1 MIPIL
6 LDPTRLAIALVGD
19 NEAAARR
26 VAQLIEG
33 GAITLSV
40 YSDRPSE
47 ALRQAAGDRLRD
59 GVPPPEVL
67 GHYDVLYIVDQPAD
81 RTRRIYEAAKSAG
94 TLVNVEDDR
103 QYCDF
108 HSPALV
114 RRGDL
119 VLTVSTG
126 GKSPGLAAR
135 LRRHLEAAFG
145 PEWAGRLDDLDSKR
159 RDWRARDLALSDLA
173 AKTDAVIDREG
184 WLS

>member
-6 LDPTRLAIALVGD
+6 LDPTRLSIAMIGD
-19 NEAAARR
+19 NDAAARR
-26 VAQLIEG
+26 VAQLIDG
-33 GAITLSV
+33 GAATLTV
-40 YSDRPSE
+40 FSDRPSA
-47 ALRQAAGDRLRD
+47 ALRRAAGDRLHE
-59 GVPPPEVL
+59 GVPDARRI
-67 GHYDVLYIVDQPAD
+67 GQFDVVYIVDQSVD
-81 RTRRIYEAAKSAG
+81 KTRYLHDAAKRAG
-94 TLVNVEDDR
+94 ALVNVEDDR
-103 QYCDF
+103 DHCDF

-145 PEWAGRLDDLDSKR
+145 PEWAGRLNELDGKR
-159 RDWRARDLALSDLA
+159 QSWRAEGLTLPDLA
-173 AKTDAVIDREG
+173 AKTDAAIEREG